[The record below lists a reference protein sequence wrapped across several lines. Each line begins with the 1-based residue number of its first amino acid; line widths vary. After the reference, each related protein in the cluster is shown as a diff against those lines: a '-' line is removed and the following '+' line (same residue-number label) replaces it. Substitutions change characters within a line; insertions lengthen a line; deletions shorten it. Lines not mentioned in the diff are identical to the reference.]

1 MTWNE
6 ADHPRDERGR
16 FTFSTGGASEK
27 DDKTKDEET
36 KPFKLKAEYFEKRQ
50 TPAEIL
56 YGGVSTKQKEEKDE
70 RARLIKKLGNT
81 LSVAQILYADVK
93 ELGKIEK
100 ERDEALANKT
110 GKNDGIATGFATN
123 ISLKNAQSEY
133 MTPIEEQYK
142 RNKGYS
148 EVWEGDDNFKKAMVR
163 MFNRE
168 KEYNNSKYDLG
179 GETNLGITIG
189 TLNDYKRKHQDFE
202 NVDIKNITKDQAMR
216 IYYDEYWK
224 KSGADKIKDKDLAYV
239 HFDATVNHGLGN
251 SRRFLKESG
260 GDFDKY
266 IEIRKKYYND
276 IVKNKPEQERHIRG
290 WLNRLDEIKK
300 NKGNLF

>member
-6 ADHPRDERGR
+6 EKHPRDNNGK
-16 FTFSTGGASEK
+16 FTFKNNGEMAK
-27 DDKTKDEET
+27 NV
-36 KPFKLKAEYFEKRQ
+36 LFEKSSIQ
-50 TPAEIL
+50 KEIET
-56 YGGVSTKQKEEKDE
+56 TKQKRKNELLDILKDKATPTDVLLGDEKS
-70 RARLIKKLGNT
+70 LSKK
-81 LSVAQILYADVK
+81 IK
-93 ELGKIEK
+93 ELG
-100 ERDEALANKT
+100 LNNNS
-110 GKNDGIATGFATN
+110 KN
-123 ISLKNAQSEY
+123 QY

-148 EVWEGDDNFKKAMVR
+148 EIWEGDDNFKKAMVR
-163 MFNRE
+163 MFDRE
-168 KEYNNSKYDLG
+168 KGHIKHKYDLG

-189 TLNDYKRKHQDFE
+189 TLNDYKRKHPDFK
-202 NVDIKNITKDQAMR
+202 NVDIKKITKDQASR

-260 GDFDKY
+260 ENFDKY

-276 IVKNKPEQERHIRG
+276 IVKNKPEQERHIKG
-290 WLNRLDEIKK
+290 WMNRLNEIKE
-300 NKGNLF
+300 NRGNLF